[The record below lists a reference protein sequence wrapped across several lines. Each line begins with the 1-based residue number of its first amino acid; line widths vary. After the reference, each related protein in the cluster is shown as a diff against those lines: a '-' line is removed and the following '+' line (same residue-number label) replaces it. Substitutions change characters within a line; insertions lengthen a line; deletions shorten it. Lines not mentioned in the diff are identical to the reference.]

1 MRLQNSLFALVIA
14 IPAAGQAF
22 FPVGQAFLS
31 PSQDC
36 FTSGSSAYRISS
48 TSQPD
53 FRVRIDNA
61 AAKPDL
67 RIQLI
72 DQSASADFVLVDD
85 LDAAQGHACPAS
97 TALKTIR
104 IDDNEKSPDLT
115 ISLST
120 DATPSDYK
128 LYVHSARFSDQDAA
142 ALFGVMWQTSR
153 RRDLA
158 QTR

>member
-14 IPAAGQAF
+14 VPTAGQALL
-22 FPVGQAFLS
+22 PLS
-31 PSQDC
+31 QSQDC
-36 FTSGSSAYRISS
+36 FAAGSSAYRISS

-53 FRVRIDNA
+53 YRVRIDNHA
-61 AAKPDL
+61 ARPDL

-85 LDAAQGHACPAS
+85 SDAAQGHACPAS
-97 TALKTIR
+97 MALKTIR
-104 IDDNEKSPDLT
+104 IDENEKSPDLT

-120 DATPSDYK
+120 DAVDSDYK

-142 ALFGVMWQTSR
+142 ALFGVMWRTAHSQN
-153 RRDLA
+153 LA
-158 QTR
+158 QQR